1 MKNHLKAKHP
11 DKFSEIYGGSSSCV
25 VPAISTSS
33 TASTCTTASQPSLQK
48 QLTLA
53 ETVERKQY
61 WGINDS
67 KSQEF
72 HYLIGEMI
80 ALDNE
85 PLSIVDRVGFNR
97 LMQKAVPSGANMVK
111 GVQVAEY
118 DSARCFIHSL
128 QRVITESLKTQ
139 PDLVEML
146 NAARRIVTHF
156 NHSALAQEKLK
167 AIQKELKLPEH
178 RLQWNLME
186 QCIILLKP
194 FEEITKITSS
204 GLSCISEVIPHVA
217 VLMRYIQKEE
227 TSRKVPNLLQFLT
240 SLKTQLQQRFE
251 HLDENLK
258 YFLATL
264 LDPRFKTNFF
274 GVIQAEKA
282 RQSLLL
288 EGLKLSCGEEDAS
301 SSGGDSPPLK
311 KRAGSSMSV
320 HDSFWD
326 CFNEVVKDNNQ
337 TEDSDNTA
345 IANELDF
352 YLKMVPLDRKSDP
365 YAWWAANAKQFPILV
380 KFAQIYL
387 SSPCSSVYSERL
399 FSEAGL
405 VYENKR
411 KRLLP
416 KNAENLV
423 FIHHNLPL
431 VDFQY

>member
-97 LMQKAVPSGANMVK
+97 LMQKAVPSISTR
-111 GVQVAEY
+111 E
-118 DSARCFIHSL
+118 
-128 QRVITESLKTQ
+128 TEGNS
-139 PDLVEML
+139 
-146 NAARRIVTHF
+146 
-156 NHSALAQEKLK
+156 
-167 AIQKELKLPEH
+167 KELKLPEH
-178 RLQWNLME
+178 RLVQDISTRWNSTYYLQERLLEQRRAVSLYIADHNKLGNLTPQQWNLME

-264 LDPRFKTNFF
+264 LDPRFKTNFL
-274 GVIQAEKA
+274 G
-282 RQSLLL
+282 
-288 EGLKLSCGEEDAS
+288 
-301 SSGGDSPPLK
+301 
-311 KRAGSSMSV
+311 
-320 HDSFWD
+320 
-326 CFNEVVKDNNQ
+326 
-337 TEDSDNTA
+337 
-345 IANELDF
+345 
-352 YLKMVPLDRKSDP
+352 
-365 YAWWAANAKQFPILV
+365 
-380 KFAQIYL
+380 
-387 SSPCSSVYSERL
+387 
-399 FSEAGL
+399 
-405 VYENKR
+405 
-411 KRLLP
+411 
-416 KNAENLV
+416 
-423 FIHHNLPL
+423 
-431 VDFQY
+431 

>member
-97 LMQKAVPSGANMVK
+97 LMQKAVPSISTR
-111 GVQVAEY
+111 E
-118 DSARCFIHSL
+118 
-128 QRVITESLKTQ
+128 TEGNS
-139 PDLVEML
+139 
-146 NAARRIVTHF
+146 
-156 NHSALAQEKLK
+156 
-167 AIQKELKLPEH
+167 KELKLPEH
-178 RLQWNLME
+178 RLVQDISTRWNSTYYLQERLLEQRRAVSLYIADHNKLGNLTPQQWNLME

-204 GLSCISEVIPHVA
+204 
-217 VLMRYIQKEE
+217 
-227 TSRKVPNLLQFLT
+227 
-240 SLKTQLQQRFE
+240 
-251 HLDENLK
+251 
-258 YFLATL
+258 
-264 LDPRFKTNFF
+264 
-274 GVIQAEKA
+274 EKA

-411 KRLLP
+411 NRLLP